1 MPIYEYQ
8 CLDCG
13 KKFDALRTM
22 SQADSPIDCQTCDSP
37 NTARK
42 VTAAVGHSAGRRL
55 AGGGNS
61 GCGGCSGGNCGS
73 CGH

>member
-8 CLDCG
+8 CIDCG
-13 KKFDALRTM
+13 KKFEDLRSM
-22 SQADSPIDCQTCDSP
+22 SQADSPIECEKCGSM

-42 VTAAVGHSAGRRL
+42 VTAAFGHSGGRAV
-55 AGGGNS
+55 AGGGGS
-61 GCGGCSGGNCGS
+61 GCGGCSGGSCGS